1 MATDL
6 TPVTRLEKILA
17 NLTGEAYDI
26 TPVTRIEKLF
36 DNLLDGSYAV
46 IPAPRIEKFIADLK
60 DAGYDLTAVT
70 RIEKFLNKTVS
81 EAGLVPVTRLEKF
94 LDAIEAGP
102 VIDWGNP
109 YPGSAYEPL
118 MKDHYLDRNTA
129 AEISYANWDIS
140 NYVYCKGAVILDIL
154 KSVQNPPSITG
165 GAYSWFYDENK
176 VKIGQFGN
184 YISTPNES
192 YHKVFNVPAGAA
204 YFRIS
209 EASNQISQLING
221 RITVTPYKE

>member
-36 DNLLDGSYAV
+36 DNLLDGSYAI
-46 IPAPRIEKFIADLK
+46 IPATRIEKFISDLK
-60 DAGYDLTAVT
+60 EAGYDLTAVT
-70 RIEKFLNKTVS
+70 RIEKFLNKTAA

-109 YPGSAYEPL
+109 YPGSVYEPL
-118 MKDHYLDRNTA
+118 QNNLYLA
-129 AEISYANWDIS
+129 ANGIVTTNNGWDLTE
-140 NYVYCKGAVILDIL
+140 YVYCKGAAYIQID
-154 KSVQNPPSITG
+154 KPSGTAPSVPNGQYG
-165 GAYSWFYDENK
+165 YFYDADKN
-176 VKIGQFGN
+176 VIN
-184 YISTPNES
+184 TLLSNITTPNNS
-192 YHKVFNVPAGAA
+192 YHKRFSVPSNAV
-204 YFRIS
+204 YFRLS
-209 EASNQISQLING
+209 EKRAQIQRLVDG
-221 RITVTPYKE
+221 TITITPYKE